1 MTSISFG
8 WLETTDLR
16 HGRRVVHPGGGGAP
30 WRPVDPAGKA
40 ADGGPR
46 GEANAGG
53 TAGVQERCHDQG
65 GHFWCDLD
73 GGP

>member
-16 HGRRVVHPGGGGAP
+16 HGRWVAHPGGGGAP